1 MQQLILNIEEPHYAA
16 LLQYLKSLDY
26 VRIVRASQDSG
37 AVLQGKPL
45 ENSTGTNQL
54 ALLRQVLKRQ
64 SKPLFQKIN
73 DPVDWQKKQRDEWS

>member
-26 VRIVRASQDSG
+26 VRIVRASHDSG
-37 AVLQGKPL
+37 TVQQGKSL
-45 ENSTGTNQL
+45 ENVAEINQL
-54 ALLRQVLKRQ
+54 ALLKQVLKRQ
-64 SKPLFQKIN
+64 SKPLFQKID